1 MKNKPIEKK
10 IELLFNPDLTPKP
23 IPTTGTK
30 PDNYKQYEKV
40 RALFPV
46 PWRK

>member
-1 MKNKPIEKK
+1 MNKKPKEQK
-10 IELLFNPDLTPKP
+10 IEFFFNPDLTPKT